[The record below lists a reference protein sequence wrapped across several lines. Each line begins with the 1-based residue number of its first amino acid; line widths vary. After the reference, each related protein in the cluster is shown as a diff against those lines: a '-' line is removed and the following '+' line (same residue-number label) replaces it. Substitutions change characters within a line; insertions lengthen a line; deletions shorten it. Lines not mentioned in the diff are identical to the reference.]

1 MRCPR
6 CGVDDDKVVDSRA
19 ADDAS
24 AIRRRRQCLACG
36 FRFTTYERFEEAPIV
51 VVKRS
56 GGREPFD
63 RSKIVDGVRQA
74 AKYRPITDVQI
85 DSLASDIDE
94 ELRLSG
100 AGEVTTQEIGVAVL
114 DRLRALDPIVYL
126 RFASVY
132 KGFEDPSDFEREA
145 AALSETGG
153 LTKFSHPKAS
163 TNADDAPVD

>member
-6 CGVDDDKVVDSRA
+6 CNVDDDKVVDSRA
-19 ADDAS
+19 AADGS

-36 FRFTTYERFEEAPIV
+36 FRFTTYERFEEVPIV

-63 RSKIVDGVRQA
+63 RAKIIGGVRQA
-74 AKYRPITDVQI
+74 AKYRPITDEQI
-85 DSLASDIDE
+85 EAVAAVIDE

-100 AGEVTTQEIGVAVL
+100 IGEVTTQDIGVVVL
-114 DRLRALDPIVYL
+114 DRLRLLDPVVYL

-145 AALSETGG
+145 TALTGTGRLTKLSE
-153 LTKFSHPKAS
+153 PKPPA
-163 TNADDAPVD
+163 

>member
-6 CGVDDDKVVDSRA
+6 CIADDDKVVDSRA
-19 ADDAS
+19 AEDGS

-56 GGREPFD
+56 GIREPFD
-63 RSKIVDGVRQA
+63 RAKIVGGVRQA
-74 AKYRPITDVQI
+74 AKYRPITDEQI
-85 DSLASDIDE
+85 EAVAAEIDE
-94 ELRLSG
+94 ELRFSG
-100 AGEVTTQEIGVAVL
+100 TGEATTQDIGVAVL
-114 DRLRALDPIVYL
+114 DRLRALDSVVYL

-145 AALSETGG
+145 TELSGIGG
-153 LTKFSHPKAS
+153 LTKLSKPKAS
-163 TNADDAPVD
+163 S

>member
-6 CGVDDDKVVDSRA
+6 CDADADKVVDSRA
-19 ADDAS
+19 AEDGS

-56 GGREPFD
+56 GGREPFE
-63 RSKIVDGVRQA
+63 RAKIVAGVRQA
-74 AKYRPITDVQI
+74 AKYRPITEDQVETLAAEI
-85 DSLASDIDE
+85 DD

-100 AGEVTTQEIGVAVL
+100 VSEVTTQDVGVAVL
-114 DRLRALDPIVYL
+114 DRLRSLDPVVYL

-145 AALSETGG
+145 TALTGRGG
-153 LTKFSHPKAS
+153 LRKKSQPKP
-163 TNADDAPVD
+163 PVQPT

>member
-6 CGVDDDKVVDSRA
+6 CDVDDDKVVDSRA
-19 ADDAS
+19 AEDGS

-56 GGREPFD
+56 GGREPFE
-63 RSKIVDGVRQA
+63 RAKIVAGVRQA
-74 AKYRPITDVQI
+74 AKYRPITEDQVEALAAEI
-85 DSLASDIDE
+85 DD

-100 AGEVTTQEIGVAVL
+100 VGEVTTQDVGVAVL
-114 DRLRALDPIVYL
+114 DRLRSLDPVVYL

-145 AALSETGG
+145 TALTDRGG
-153 LTKFSHPKAS
+153 LRKKSEPKP
-163 TNADDAPVD
+163 PVQPA